1 LRKAE
6 LRSICAGAGILNNNL
21 HKDKFFYKIAWLMT
35 KNTEKTAKPVE
46 KKSLREK
53 LVKSLGTVP
62 GAIKSKMPAKWQ
74 PRLTKR
80 NFIIT
85 VIVLFFLVQY
95 WQVSQVTGGIS
106 SLSMKGSSLVD
117 EVGQL
122 NEMTNLLAQDLTEV
136 RSFLLMP
143 TRQYVSGTEAS
154 DEQGSENV
162 NENELQ
168 VALFKYV
175 GFLGEQENL
184 KQNLA
189 INKSSL
195 EYVVSNSDFAA
206 FLKEKDLKISGL
218 AESDKEY
225 SLSISDSAG
234 TGIVRF
240 YLEKETGNLYRAT
253 INSLDIVDTARP
265 EDFAQIYVKQFLT
278 DNLSIILA
286 AIKQV
291 NETKS
296 YIVGAFSA
304 EAVASLLK
312 AENLTFVSEPQ
323 EKEGVL
329 YYDIKNVGN
338 EIVAQVVF
346 NKKHLSITLN
356 DTRDE
361 ENIVLQVTDL
371 ATALPPFIG
380 KLDVL
385 PAVQKK
391 IVEAQLQLKET
402 FEDKGFKLLLEQAGL
417 YVETLPREDEYR
429 YFYDI
434 KLSDVAGDAAGTLLG
449 SVVIEKSSGMV
460 EVVDPSGAGTTNL
473 LFFEEGL
480 KKKL

>member
-1 LRKAE
+1 
-6 LRSICAGAGILNNNL
+6 L

-35 KNTEKTAKPVE
+35 KNTKKMAKPVE

-53 LVKSLGTVP
+53 LAKSLGAVP

-85 VIVLFFLVQY
+85 VVVLFFLVQCL
-95 WQVSQVTGGIS
+95 QVSQVTGGIS

-122 NEMTNLLAQDLTEV
+122 NEMTSLLAQDLTEV

-143 TRQYVSGTEAS
+143 TRQYVSSTETS
-154 DEQGSENV
+154 DEQDSENV
-162 NENELQ
+162 NENENELQ

-175 GFLGEQENL
+175 GFLGEQETL

-189 INKSSL
+189 INRASL
-195 EYVVSNSDFAA
+195 EYLISNSDFAA
-206 FLKEKDLKISGL
+206 FLKEKNLKIPGL

-240 YLEKETGNLYRAT
+240 YLEKETSNMYRST
-253 INSLDIVDTARP
+253 INSLDAVGTARP
-265 EDFAQIYVKQFLT
+265 EDFAEISVKQFLNN
-278 DNLSIILA
+278 NLSAVSA
-286 AIKQV
+286 AIKKI
-291 NETKS
+291 NETKF
-296 YIVGAFSA
+296 YIAGAFSA

-312 AENLTFVSEPQ
+312 AENLTFASEPQ
-323 EKEGVL
+323 DKEGVL
-329 YYDIKNVGN
+329 YYDIKNVGG
-338 EIVAQVVF
+338 EVVAQVVF
-346 NKKHLSITLN
+346 NKKDLSITLN

-391 IVEAQLQLKET
+391 VIEAQLQLKET

-417 YVETLPREDEYR
+417 YIETSPREDEYR

-434 KLSDVAGDAAGTLLG
+434 KLGDAAGGAASGAVSGAAGTLLG

-473 LFFEEGL
+473 LFFEDGL